1 MHLSNQIQKS
11 DIQNNFNSRDY
22 KEIQLLSMGQLS
34 NKQNET
40 KPYKRRLIWRNI
52 IFLTYVHVV
61 AIYSVINIMQCKWQ
75 VSLFGKNCTRIG

>member
-1 MHLSNQIQKS
+1 MTIHLSNQIQKS
-11 DIQNNFNSRDY
+11 DIQNNVNSRDY
-22 KEIQLLSMGQLS
+22 KEINLR

-40 KPYKRRLIWRNI
+40 KPYKRRLMWRNI

-75 VSLFGKNCTRIG
+75 VSLFGKNCTEIG